1 MQAIEFES
9 YFSNGYIPVPPSV
22 HLKEGQKI
30 RVLILINELEQP
42 EMLEELQDIA
52 DAEQTLQNIK
62 SGKEKTISWEQIKI
76 EAGL

>member
-9 YFSNGYIPVPPSV
+9 YFSHGRIPVPSSI
-22 HLKEGQKI
+22 HLEEGQNV
-30 RVLILINELEQP
+30 RVLILIDELEQP

-52 DAEQTLQNIK
+52 DVEQIFQEIK